1 MGKNLRIELHLGYLD
16 LYFSSLAADN
26 VPESLDDLAVGGQ
39 VRKFE
44 ID

>member
-1 MGKNLRIELHLGYLD
+1 MNKLHLGYLD

-26 VPESLDDLAVGGQ
+26 VPESLDDLVVGGQ

-44 ID
+44 MD